1 MGLFQKMLSYIGLQ
15 EEEEIIQQERY
26 EEPSAQEETGMNEN
40 RKSKNKI
47 VSIHTQK
54 SVRLVLAEPRSYEDA
69 QEIADHLRSRR
80 PVIVNLQRVRSDQ
93 AVRIVDFLSGTVYA
107 LSGHIS
113 KVGPSIF
120 VCTPDN
126 VELYGTITEM
136 LSAEQNEKSR

>member
-1 MGLFQKMLSYIGLQ
+1 MGLFQKMLAYIGLQ
-15 EEEEIIQQERY
+15 EEEEIIQQDRY